1 MSSGVGKVY
10 DEHREYLELC
20 EEFGE
25 EPVSGLPLASVTQ
38 WDPHY
43 MRLLK
48 LHDEKWAGSK

>member
-10 DEHREYLELC
+10 DEHREYLALC

-25 EPVSGLPLASVTQ
+25 EPVTGLPLASVKD

-48 LHDEKWAGSK
+48 QRDAKWAGSK